1 MTAVTDAPA
10 ARLTGSER
18 PRPAARRSGVLLVLV
33 VVAALASIAVGTRS
47 IGLGE
52 VWRALIDSDLSSE
65 EAVIVRQL
73 RVPRTV
79 LGLLVGLAL
88 GVAGALMQ
96 GHTRNPLGDPGLLG
110 VTAGASL
117 AVVLAIAWFGI
128 GTPSGYV
135 WFAFAGAL
143 AGTVLVYAIGSAG
156 RGGATPVTLALAGA
170 ALSALLYALVRAVL
184 VSDQQTLDTFRFWV
198 VGSLAGR
205 DADVA
210 WQVAPFIAIGLVL
223 AVANAPAL
231 NLLGLGEDVARGL
244 GQRIWLAR
252 VVGLGA
258 ITLLCGAA
266 TAACGPIA
274 FVGLVVPHAV
284 RAVTGPDHRWLIPC
298 SALLGAALLL
308 TADVIGRVVARPGE
322 LQVGIVLA
330 LIGAPFFIALVR
342 RRRTARCDDP
352 GGGTAGGPGRA
363 GLGGPPLAAADCP
376 RRRPR
381 PSWCCCRR

>member
-1 MTAVTDAPA
+1 MTAATAAPA
-10 ARLTGSER
+10 RGPAVPRR
-18 PRPAARRSGVLLVLV
+18 RPARSRRWIGLVLLLALTA
-33 VVAALASIAVGTRS
+33 VACLASIAIGTRS

-52 VWRALIDSDLSSE
+52 VWRALFDSGLSSE
-65 EAVIVRQL
+65 EAVIVRRL

-79 LGLLVGLAL
+79 LGLMVGMAL

-117 AVVLAIAWFGI
+117 AVVLSIAWLGI
-128 GTPSGYV
+128 STPSGYV
-135 WFAFAGAL
+135 WFAFLGAL
-143 AGTVLVYAIGSAG
+143 AGTVAVYLIGSAG

-170 ALSALLYALVRAVL
+170 ALSALLYGLVRAVL
-184 VSDQQTLDTFRFWV
+184 VTDQQTLDSFRFWV

-210 WQVAPFIAIGLVL
+210 EQVAPFIALGLLL
-223 AVANAPAL
+223 AVANGPAL
-231 NLLGLGEDVARGL
+231 DLLGLGEDVARGL

-252 VVGLGA
+252 AVGLAA
-258 ITLLCGAA
+258 ITLLAGAA

-284 RAVTGPDHRWLIPC
+284 RAVTGSDHRWLIPC
-298 SALLGAALLL
+298 SALAGAVLLL
-308 TADVIGRVVARPGE
+308 TADVVGRVVVRPGE

-342 RRRTARCDDP
+342 RRKTV
-352 GGGTAGGPGRA
+352 
-363 GLGGPPLAAADCP
+363 GL
-376 RRRPR
+376 
-381 PSWCCCRR
+381 

>member
-1 MTAVTDAPA
+1 VTVVTDAPA
-10 ARLTGSER
+10 ARVTGRSSR
-18 PRPAARRSGVLLVLV
+18 SRRLVGLAILLALVAA
-33 VVAALASIAVGTRS
+33 AALASITVGTRS
-47 IGLGE
+47 IGLGD
-52 VWRALIDSDLSSE
+52 VWRSLLDSTLGTE

-73 RVPRTV
+73 RVPRTA

-117 AVVLAIAWFGI
+117 AVVLAISWFGI

-135 WFAFAGAL
+135 WFAFGGAL

-156 RGGATPVTLALAGA
+156 RGGPTPVTLALAGA

-184 VSDQQTLDTFRFWV
+184 VSDQQTLDSFRFWV

-205 DADVA
+205 GSDVA

-223 AVANAPAL
+223 AAANAPAL

-244 GQRIWLAR
+244 GQRIWAAR
-252 VVGLGA
+252 IVGLGA

-284 RAVTGPDHRWLIPC
+284 RAVTGPDHRWLVPC
-298 SALLGAALLL
+298 SGLLGAALLL

-330 LIGAPFFIALVR
+330 LVGAPFFIALVR
-342 RRRTARCDDP
+342 RRRTA
-352 GGGTAGGPGRA
+352 
-363 GLGGPPLAAADCP
+363 GL
-376 RRRPR
+376 
-381 PSWCCCRR
+381 

>member
-1 MTAVTDAPA
+1 VIATTAAPA
-10 ARLTGSER
+10 ATVRARSARGRR
-18 PRPAARRSGVLLVLV
+18 PVALAVLLALV

-52 VWRALIDSDLSSE
+52 VWRSLIDGDLSTDA
-65 EAVIVRQL
+65 AVIVRRL
-73 RVPRTV
+73 RVPRTA

-143 AGTVLVYAIGSAG
+143 VGTVLVYVIGSAG
-156 RGGATPVTLALAGA
+156 RGGPTPVTLALAGA

-184 VSDQQTLDTFRFWV
+184 VSDQQTLDSFRFWV
-198 VGSLAGR
+198 VGALAGR
-205 DADVA
+205 GADVA
-210 WQVAPFIAIGLVL
+210 WQVAPFIVIGLVL
-223 AVANAPAL
+223 AIANAPAL

-244 GQRIWLAR
+244 GQRIWPAR
-252 VVGLGA
+252 IVGLTA

-298 SALLGAALLL
+298 SGLLGAALLL
-308 TADVIGRVVARPGE
+308 SADVLGRVVARPGE

-330 LIGAPFFIALVR
+330 LVGAPFFIALVR
-342 RRRTARCDDP
+342 RRRTAS
-352 GGGTAGGPGRA
+352 
-363 GLGGPPLAAADCP
+363 L
-376 RRRPR
+376 
-381 PSWCCCRR
+381 

>member
-1 MTAVTDAPA
+1 VTTTADAPA
-10 ARLTGSER
+10 
-18 PRPAARRSGVLLVLV
+18 RSGAAPRSRGGSVRTRRLVVLLVLV
-33 VVAALASIAVGTRS
+33 AFVAVAALASIAVGTRS
-47 IGLGE
+47 LAPGE
-52 VWRALIDSDLSSE
+52 VWRALFDDDPTNE
-65 EAVIVRQL
+65 AAVIVQQL

-79 LGLLVGLAL
+79 LGLIVGAAL
-88 GVAGALMQ
+88 GMSGALMQ

-117 AVVLAIAWFGI
+117 AVVCAIAFFDVGSV
-128 GTPSGYV
+128 SGYV

-156 RGGATPVTLALAGA
+156 RGGATPITLALAGA
-170 ALSALLYALVRAVL
+170 ALSALLYAMVRAIV
-184 VSDQQTLDTFRFWV
+184 VSDTQTLDSFRFWQ
-198 VGSLAGR
+198 VGALAGR
-205 DADVA
+205 GADVA
-210 WQVAPFIAIGLVL
+210 WQVAPFIAVGAVL
-223 AVANAPAL
+223 ALANAPAL

-252 VVGLGA
+252 AVGLAA

-274 FVGLVVPHAV
+274 FVGLVVPHVV
-284 RAVTGPDHRWLIPC
+284 RALTGPDHRWLVPC

-308 TADVIGRVVARPGE
+308 SADVLGRVVARPGE

-342 RRRTARCDDP
+342 RRKTMA
-352 GGGTAGGPGRA
+352 
-363 GLGGPPLAAADCP
+363 L
-376 RRRPR
+376 
-381 PSWCCCRR
+381 

>member
-1 MTAVTDAPA
+1 VTATTVAPA
-10 ARLTGSER
+10 PAGAMSRTPWPRR
-18 PRPAARRSGVLLVLV
+18 PLGLLLLLVLLI
-33 VVAALASIAVGTRS
+33 AACLASIAVGTRS
-47 IGLGE
+47 IGLGD
-52 VWRALIDSDLSSE
+52 VWRSLFDSGLRSE

-73 RVPRTV
+73 RVPRTI

-88 GVAGALMQ
+88 GVSGALMQ

-117 AVVLAIAWFGI
+117 AVVASIALLDI
-128 GTPSGYV
+128 SSPSGYV
-135 WFAFAGAL
+135 WFAFLGAL

-156 RGGATPVTLALAGA
+156 RGGATPVTLALAGS
-170 ALSALLYALVRAVL
+170 ALSALLYGLVRAVL
-184 VSDQQTLDTFRFWV
+184 VSDQQTLDSFRFWV

-205 DADVA
+205 GADVA
-210 WQVAPFIAIGLVL
+210 WQVGPFVVLGLVL
-223 AVANAPAL
+223 ALANSPAL
-231 NLLGLGEDVARGL
+231 NLLGLGEDIARGL

-252 VVGLGA
+252 VVGLTA

-298 SALLGAALLL
+298 SGLAGATLLL
-308 TADVIGRVVARPGE
+308 VADVVGRVVARPGE

-342 RRRTARCDDP
+342 RRRTATR
-352 GGGTAGGPGRA
+352 
-363 GLGGPPLAAADCP
+363 
-376 RRRPR
+376 
-381 PSWCCCRR
+381 

>member
-1 MTAVTDAPA
+1 VTTPVDVPVRDA
-10 ARLTGSER
+10 ARPRAR
-18 PRPAARRSGVLLVLV
+18 PVRARQLGTLVLLLVLV
-33 VVAALASIAVGTRS
+33 VAAALASIAVGTRS

-52 VWRALIDSDLSSE
+52 VWRALLDSSLGTE
-65 EAVIVRQL
+65 EAVIVREL

-79 LGLLVGLAL
+79 LGLMVGAAL
-88 GVAGALMQ
+88 GLSGALMQ

-117 AVVLAIAWFGI
+117 AVVLAISVLGI
-128 GTPSGYV
+128 TTPGGYV
-135 WFAFAGAL
+135 WFAFVGSL

-156 RGGATPVTLALAGA
+156 RGGATPITLALAGA

-184 VSDQQTLDTFRFWV
+184 VTDEQTLDSFRFWV

-205 DADVA
+205 DAAIA
-210 WQVAPFIAIGLVL
+210 WQMAPFLALGLVL
-223 AVANAPAL
+223 ALVNAPAL
-231 NLLGLGEDVARGL
+231 NLLGLGDDVARGL

-252 VVGLGA
+252 TVGLTA

-274 FVGLVVPHAV
+274 FVGLVVPHVV
-284 RAVTGPDHRWLIPC
+284 RALTGPDHRWLLPC

-308 TADVIGRVVARPGE
+308 VADVLGRIAARPGE

-342 RRRTARCDDP
+342 GRRTA
-352 GGGTAGGPGRA
+352 A
-363 GLGGPPLAAADCP
+363 L
-376 RRRPR
+376 
-381 PSWCCCRR
+381 